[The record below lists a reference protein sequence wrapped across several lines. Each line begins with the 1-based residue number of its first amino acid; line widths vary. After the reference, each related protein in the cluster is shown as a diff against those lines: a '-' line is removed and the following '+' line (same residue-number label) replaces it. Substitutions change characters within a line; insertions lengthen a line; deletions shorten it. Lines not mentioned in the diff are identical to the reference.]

1 MNVSL
6 HYILEN
12 PLFEHAQLLAGADG
26 CFRTV
31 ERVSVFDSPFGMD
44 VIEQGIIAPG
54 DFFVTGLL
62 QFSADSDALFEVFR
76 VLIAGQCSGVCL
88 IAQQPVLINDRIRA
102 LCDQNHFP
110 IVYLSDDIAYAQI
123 MDTINRYIAI
133 ENLNLINQL
142 RRSNHRFRA
151 HSSAR
156 KHEPANRQSDHGG
169 LLSRPS
175 AIAARRF

>member
-62 QFSADSDALFEVFR
+62 QFSADSDALFGYGRSDYRSVQR
-76 VLIAGQCSGVCL
+76 CL
-88 IAQQPVLINDRIRA
+88 PD
-102 LCDQNHFP
+102 C
-110 IVYLSDDIAYAQI
+110 
-123 MDTINRYIAI
+123 
-133 ENLNLINQL
+133 
-142 RRSNHRFRA
+142 
-151 HSSAR
+151 
-156 KHEPANRQSDHGG
+156 
-169 LLSRPS
+169 
-175 AIAARRF
+175 AAACTH

>member
-54 DFFVTGLL
+54 DFYVTGLL
-62 QFSADSDALFEVFR
+62 QFKTSENSK
-76 VLIAGQCSGVCL
+76 VC
-88 IAQQPVLINDRIRA
+88 
-102 LCDQNHFP
+102 
-110 IVYLSDDIAYAQI
+110 
-123 MDTINRYIAI
+123 
-133 ENLNLINQL
+133 
-142 RRSNHRFRA
+142 A
-151 HSSAR
+151 H
-156 KHEPANRQSDHGG
+156 N
-169 LLSRPS
+169 
-175 AIAARRF
+175 

>member
-1 MNVSL
+1 MSYNRKKKQQEASAGLGDGTFMNVSL

-76 VLIAGQCSGVCL
+76 VLIAG
-88 IAQQPVLINDRIRA
+88 RA
-102 LCDQNHFP
+102 AASASL
-110 IVYLSDDIAYAQI
+110 
-123 MDTINRYIAI
+123 
-133 ENLNLINQL
+133 
-142 RRSNHRFRA
+142 
-151 HSSAR
+151 HSSLYSLTTVSVHCAIKTTFQLFICPMTSLMHR
-156 KHEPANRQSDHGG
+156 SWTPSTAI
-169 LLSRPS
+169 SRLK
-175 AIAARRF
+175 I